1 MIKKT
6 LLYFCVLLSCIAL
19 ITSCKRQTADQ
30 KKSNYIDKLSGEWLE
45 VSPAHQR
52 RLIFMDD
59 GKFAM
64 FIGEG
69 NNYTIKISGNYTV
82 KGDSLKAKA
91 IEQLEKQEDK
101 STIKTELNNIVFERA
116 TYKFKDGQ
124 LIINYITY
132 PADAP
137 IETILTL
144 KRVLRP
150 G

>member
-6 LLYFCVLLSCIAL
+6 LLYFCILLSIVL
-19 ITSCKRQTADQ
+19 ITSCKRQSAGQ
-30 KKSNYIDKLSGEWLE
+30 EKSNYIDKLSGEWTE
-45 VSPAHQR
+45 VSPVHKR
-52 RLIFMDD
+52 RLIFTDD

-69 NNYTIKISGNYTV
+69 NNYTIKISGNYSV
-82 KGDSLKAKA
+82 EGDSLKAKA
-91 IEQLEKQEDK
+91 IEQLEKQDDK
-101 STIKTELNNIVFERA
+101 STIKTELNNLLFDRA

-124 LIINYITY
+124 LLIIKYITY

-137 IETILTL
+137 IEAILTL
-144 KRVLRP
+144 KRVVRP